1 MNVSV
6 SIIVLNYNGRKNLG
20 DTLLGDCLSS
30 VLESNYDNLELIF
43 YDNGSTDESV
53 RFVSDRFSSHRNLKI
68 VPDPRNL
75 GFAKGNNLA
84 YEQTR
89 GDYVVLLNSD
99 VIVEPNW
106 IKELVD
112 VMNNDLTI
120 GVAQCKILSLDRT
133 HIQTAGNLTDR
144 CMQVYLIGKDAT
156 DKGQYDTPCE
166 ITFACGAAFIT
177 RRSLIEKIG
186 LFDPDYFW
194 YHDDVDFSW
203 RARLA
208 GFKVVTVPSAV
219 VYHKGSGTSKQSF
232 RTGQGWFY
240 FLTSNFGLFVKNFTT
255 RSYLTC
261 GIKFLVSNSMD
272 ITGLLLQRD
281 SRTPIRFL
289 LWIVKNFRSNWKKHL
304 DVQTRIRIISDK
316 EVFRAFLDSTIFF
329 LRIERYFDKLVG
341 GTLNKDFG
349 KLVSQTTYEYY
360 KNHLYSID
368 RRTKQFARR
377 KH

>member
-1 MNVSV
+1 LTTLVSV
-6 SIIVLNYNGRKNLG
+6 IVLNYNGRNNLG
-20 DTLLGDCLSS
+20 EKLLSDCLSS
-30 VLESNYDNLELIF
+30 VLDSDYDDLELIF

-53 RFVSDRFSSHRNLKI
+53 RFVSDRFSSQGNLKI
-68 VPDPRNL
+68 VADPRNL
-75 GFAKGNNLA
+75 GFAKGNNRA

-89 GDYVVLLNSD
+89 GEYVVLLNSD
-99 VIVEPNW
+99 VIVKADW
-106 IKELVD
+106 IKELIK
-112 VMNNDLTI
+112 VMNDDLTI

-144 CMQVYLIGKDAT
+144 SMQVYLIGKDAP
-156 DKGQYDTPCE
+156 DKGQYDRPCE

-177 RRSLIEKIG
+177 RRSLIERIG

-208 GFKVVTVPSAV
+208 GFKVVTVPSAI

-261 GIKFLVSNSMD
+261 GTKFLVSNLMD

-281 SRTPIRFL
+281 SKTPLRFL
-289 LWIVKNFRSNWKKHL
+289 LWIFKNFRSNWKKHL
-304 DVQTRIRIISDK
+304 DVQTRIRKVSDK
-316 EVFRAFLDSTIFF
+316 EVFRTFLDSTIFF
-329 LRIERYFDKLVG
+329 LRIERYFDRLVG
-341 GTLNKDFG
+341 GRLYRDFE
-349 KLVSQTTYEYY
+349 KVVSQETSAYY
-360 KNHLYSID
+360 GDHLYNIEPVN
-368 RRTKQFARR
+368 
-377 KH
+377 